1 MAKSISPADPSSEPQ
16 ISPIHSFFSG
26 TSRRILTRRPNRFR
40 RRPYWG
46 RPITF
51 FPSDL
56 RPQGREAH
64 PRPSKSRGRGQ
75 KSRSRTRPLYGG
87 TQSTAGTK
95 KFPLGKCLFAPT
107 ANHTKMFHFYVTFPR
122 RRHFP
127 ALPTTSRLARIRK
140 TSANL
145 PDLGKLAQSSRTCP
159 RSRPWPRGAR
169 SRSGRT
175 RVRAAARN
183 AQLLAEV

>member
-26 TSRRILTRRPNRFR
+26 TSRRILIRRPFPNRFR

-56 RPQGREAH
+56 RPQGRESH

-75 KSRSRTRPLYGG
+75 KPRSRTRPLYGG
-87 TQSTAGTK
+87 TQSTAGTLFRSTPRSFENRLMAELATQHSAAHSQ
-95 KFPLGKCLFAPT
+95 FPLDHRYGP
-107 ANHTKMFHFYVTFPR
+107 V
-122 RRHFP
+122 
-127 ALPTTSRLARIRK
+127 LARLEPCYL
-140 TSANL
+140 SL
-145 PDLGKLAQSSRTCP
+145 
-159 RSRPWPRGAR
+159 
-169 SRSGRT
+169 
-175 RVRAAARN
+175 V
-183 AQLLAEV
+183 V